1 MTLQLN
7 GWLDTIGWTLVH
19 FVWQGAVIGIVIAA
33 VLAACRDRS
42 SSQARYLVACL
53 GLAALL
59 GAPIATVVM
68 LRSAPSTSVIGS
80 AATFAPP
87 AFAPA
92 SVPSNRPAG
101 APFFAS
107 TAVRASAVVE
117 PWLPLVVSVWFSGV
131 LLLLARFG
139 GASWRV
145 RRLRRVS
152 LQSPLS
158 RWQETGRRLADRLLI
173 RRGFRIVDS
182 MLVDVPSVIGTI
194 RPVILLPVAALTS
207 LTTDQIEALLAHELA
222 HIRRRDYAVN
232 IAQTLAEAL
241 LFFHPAVW
249 WMSARIREER
259 EHCCDDIAVEV
270 CAEPVVYASAL
281 AEIASWR
288 RRELALSLGAS
299 DGALLARVRRILREP
314 EAHTLRAGTGSIA
327 LALAIL
333 VTAGAVARSSS
344 EEPPLSVA
352 TSNQRIVTIKTRNMV
367 EEFALRTTDHFQ
379 LFYQRDL
386 DLHAD
391 RVGREAE
398 AAYERVSGD
407 LRHNLAKPVPLFV
420 LRTAA
425 ETKRVAQSLDLSS
438 SAVAEQGLPD
448 HILLA
453 VDQPADQWLGVIIHE
468 LTHVFGFDILPSKS
482 IATWIREGLAEYE
495 RGTWDPNDLVV
506 LRNAVRSN
514 AVPAMSRLQG
524 VDGSA
529 PRLVPSLGHAAFDF
543 VESRAGK
550 NGVRQFLFALRKT
563 ADTGADP
570 FQAALQ
576 MDRDAFDRAFEA
588 YLRQR
593 FTTAANQPPRA
604 RGDLGAVLRVEGEVT
619 AIRWPIAEGL
629 ACFELW
635 VPIGDGVR
643 SQRWAI
649 ECGTGGAQN
658 VTGALKPG
666 DHVVVTGTV
675 AQGMTAHRLTLVSLA
690 RPADGFIWRA
700 DI

>member
-19 FVWQGAVIGIVIAA
+19 FVWQGAMIGAVIAA
-33 VLAACRDRS
+33 VLAACQRS

-59 GAPIATVVM
+59 AAPIATAVM
-68 LRSAPSTSVIGS
+68 LRSSPSTSVLRS
-80 AATFAPP
+80 PATFAAP
-87 AFAPA
+87 AVDTTSAPA
-92 SVPSNRPAG
+92 SRPAG
-101 APFFAS
+101 TQIFAS

-117 PWLPLVVSVWFSGV
+117 PWLPLVVSAWLTGV
-131 LLLLARFG
+131 LVLLARFT

-158 RWQETGRRLADRLLI
+158 RWHAAGQRLADRLLI
-173 RRGFRIVDS
+173 RDGFRIVDS

-207 LTTDQIEALLAHELA
+207 LTPDQIEALLAHELA

-232 IAQTLAEAL
+232 LAQTLAEAL

-259 EHCCDDIAVEV
+259 EHCCDEIAVGV

-288 RRELALSLGAS
+288 RRDLALSLGAA
-299 DGALLARVRRILREP
+299 DGALLSRVRRILREP

-333 VTAGAVARSSS
+333 VTAGAVVRTSS

-398 AAYERVSGD
+398 AAYERISGD

-420 LRTAA
+420 LRNAT
-425 ETKRVAQSLDLSS
+425 ETERMAHTFDLSS
-438 SAVAEQGLPD
+438 SAVAEQGLDD

-453 VDQPADQWLGVIIHE
+453 VDQPADQWLGVITHE
-468 LTHVFGFDILPSKS
+468 LAHVFGFDILPSKS

-550 NGVRQFLFALRKT
+550 DGVRQFLFALRKT

-619 AIRWPIAEGL
+619 AIRWPVAEGL

-658 VTGALKPG
+658 VTGALRPG

-675 AQGMTAHRLTLVSLA
+675 AQGMTAHRLTLESLA

>member
-7 GWLDTIGWTLVH
+7 GWLFTIGWTLVH
-19 FVWQGAVIGIVIAA
+19 FVWQGAVIAVAVAA
-33 VLAACRDRS
+33 LLAACRHRS
-42 SSQARYLVACL
+42 SSNTRYIVACL

-59 GAPIATVVM
+59 AAPVATTVM
-68 LRSAPSTSVIGS
+68 LRSGEPTSFVRNASTS
-80 AATFAPP
+80 APP
-87 AFAPA
+87 AFDFRPAPA
-92 SVPSNRPAG
+92 SRAAG
-101 APFFAS
+101 TQLFAS
-107 TAVRASAVVE
+107 TAVRASAAVE
-117 PWLPLVVSVWFSGV
+117 PWLPLVVAGWFSGALV
-131 LLLLARFG
+131 LIARFAF
-139 GASWRV
+139 ASARV
-145 RRLRRVS
+145 RRLRRAS
-152 LQSPLS
+152 LLAPLS
-158 RWQETGRRLADRLLI
+158 RWQAAGERLADRLLI
-173 RRGFRIVDS
+173 RQAFRIVDS
-182 MLVDVPSVIGTI
+182 ALVDVPSVIGTL

-207 LTTDQIEALLAHELA
+207 LTPDQIEALLAHELA

-232 IAQTLAEAL
+232 MAQTIAEAL

-249 WMSARIREER
+249 WLSARIREER
-259 EHCCDDIAVEV
+259 EHCCDDIALDV
-270 CAEPVVYASAL
+270 CAEPVTYASAL

-288 RRELALSLGAS
+288 RRDLALSLGAT

-314 EAHTLRAGTGSIA
+314 EAHALGAGTGSIA

-333 VTAGAVARSSS
+333 ATAGAVVHSSS
-344 EEPPLSVA
+344 GEAPISVE
-352 TSNQRIVTIKTRNMV
+352 TSSERIVTVKTRNMV

-398 AAYERVSGD
+398 AAYERISGD

-420 LRTAA
+420 LRNAT
-425 ETKRVAQSLDLSS
+425 ETERIARTFDLSS
-438 SAVAEQGLPD
+438 SAVAEEGLND

-453 VDQPADQWLGVIIHE
+453 VDQPADQWQGVITHE
-468 LTHVFGFDILPSKS
+468 LAHVFGFDILPSKS

-495 RGTWDPNDLVV
+495 RGTWDPNDLVL

-550 NGVRQFLFALRKT
+550 DGVRQFLFALRKS

-604 RGDLGAVLRVEGEVT
+604 GGDLGAVLRVEGEVT
-619 AIRWPIAEGL
+619 AIRWPVAEGL

-675 AQGMTAHRLTLVSLA
+675 AQGMTAHRLTLESLA